1 MSKSTKNFMLVD
13 DDIFCNLLTKKSI
26 EIIINGAEVKDFV
39 SPELALNFIET
50 EFENK
55 HSEEKTML
63 FLDINMP
70 TLTAWEFLDEFEKF
84 EASLKK
90 QFKIY
95 ILSSSIDPAEIQRA
109 KLHPDVIDFI
119 EKPIN
124 KNFLLNM
131 FSEQIGS
138 N

>member
-124 KNFLLNM
+124 KDFLKNM
-131 FSEQIGS
+131 FSL
-138 N
+138 